1 MTRKEFYLKSIIAMA
16 GNSAFAIEPRKLDY
30 VAINENANNLLL
42 IAGDEW
48 PEAFD
53 QPGERTRIIVDHEID
68 NALNAVSETLEAIKE
83 VREQLWKD

>member
-1 MTRKEFYLKSIIAMA
+1 MA
-16 GNSAFAIEPRKLDY
+16 GNKAFAVVPRALD
-30 VAINENANNLLL
+30 VEAITKSASQLLK
-42 IAGDEW
+42 AVDEVW

-53 QPGERTRIIVDHEID
+53 EPGERTRIIVDHEID